1 MPVGPF
7 EGQYHESTTYIPWKE
22 QVHVSS
28 EVRSMLQCPAKD
40 SSLQPVVI
48 KTLAVPDN
56 LCHIDSHSEE
66 EWDPAYI
73 IHLHPAVSLRNL
85 LPYSIHYLMEVQ
97 SINSPRY

>member
-1 MPVGPF
+1 M
-7 EGQYHESTTYIPWKE
+7 
-22 QVHVSS
+22 SS

-48 KTLAVPDN
+48 NTLAVPDN

-85 LPYSIHYLMEVQ
+85 LPYSIRYLMEVYG
-97 SINSPRY
+97 INSTIY